1 MDPKIE
7 ALRGREP
14 GIIYHERLIKNAILL
29 PLVEYEGETC
39 VLFEKRASHMKRQP
53 GEICFPGGGVEAEEK
68 GQAIS
73 AIRETCEELGLQSE
87 DIELIAPLDIMVSP
101 FDMII
106 YPYLGYIKDYA
117 RIAINPDEVDSVF
130 CVPLEFL
137 LSHQPIKT
145 KMELSVDAHQDYP
158 FELIPQGRDYPFR
171 RGAYPVF
178 FYLWKDKVIW
188 GLTALILHHFLE
200 LLQQQSSQ

>member
-7 ALRGREP
+7 ALRDRVP
-14 GIIYHERLIKNAILL
+14 GIIYHERVLKNAVLL
-29 PLVEYEGETC
+29 PLVEHEGETC
-39 VLFEKRASHMKRQP
+39 VLFEIRASHMKRQP
-53 GEICFPGGGVEAEEK
+53 GEICFPGGGVEADDE

-73 AIRETCEELGLQSE
+73 ALRETCEELGLQPE

-106 YPYLGYIKDYA
+106 YPYLGYIKDYT

-137 LSHQPIKT
+137 QDHQPIKT
-145 KMELSVDAHQDYP
+145 KMKLSVDAHQDYP
-158 FELIPQGRDYPFR
+158 FELIPQGRNYPFR

-178 FYLWKDKVIW
+178 FYLWKDHVIW

-200 LLQQQSSQ
+200 LLKQHSSQ